1 MYRVLNNIPR
11 LKEDKIDIIYQTL
24 KEYQYSNTIILTL
37 TEYGFALK
45 QALSVY
51 AKYKNKTLDVINEN
65 VYDLIESLE
74 IPFKDIDNIA
84 SNLQIPKDDDRRL
97 SALIIYIITNICFN
111 LGSTYVLLEEIQ
123 KEITKYID
131 TLELDEL
138 EYLLIKLNKKGK
150 IKIKDNKYYL
160 SMFYNAENYIAKRLC
175 ELNKISSK
183 TKKNIVNYISTLEK
197 ENNITYDETQK
208 EAIIKAVT
216 NNLTVIT
223 GGPGTGK
230 TTIIKCIV
238 NILKDILKVEDD
250 EIALLSPTGRAA
262 KRMSES
268 VLMPAYT
275 IHRFLKWDMDNNSF
289 SVNELNPAKEKYII
303 VDEASMVDTIIAE
316 SLLKG
321 LRQDVKL
328 ILVGDYNQL
337 PSVREGQVLKD
348 IIDSGI
354 INVIFLKSLY
364 RQNENSYINQLAKEV
379 KIKDLSK
386 NFTEKK
392 DDYNFIEA
400 DSSKVKDIIINII
413 DKALSKGY
421 DDTKI
426 QVLAPMYKG
435 ENGIDILNK
444 TLKEKFNPPS
454 YDKKEI
460 VISDTTYRVGDKV
473 LQLVNDPDENVYNG
487 DIGYIVDIVPSK
499 KSKSKRNELHINF
512 YGNIVIYTPAKYINI
527 THGYAISIHKS
538 QGSEFDMVIIPIVSS
553 FKRMLYNKLIY
564 TGITRAKKTLILVGD
579 KNSFIY
585 SVNNDTMNERRTT
598 LKELL
603 INNYAY

>member
-1 MYRVLNNIPR
+1 
-11 LKEDKIDIIYQTL
+11 
-24 KEYQYSNTIILTL
+24 
-37 TEYGFALK
+37 
-45 QALSVY
+45 
-51 AKYKNKTLDVINEN
+51 
-65 VYDLIESLE
+65 
-74 IPFKDIDNIA
+74 
-84 SNLQIPKDDDRRL
+84 
-97 SALIIYIITNICFN
+97 
-111 LGSTYVLLEEIQ
+111 
-123 KEITKYID
+123 
-131 TLELDEL
+131 
-138 EYLLIKLNKKGK
+138 
-150 IKIKDNKYYL
+150 
-160 SMFYNAENYIAKRLC
+160 
-175 ELNKISSK
+175 
-183 TKKNIVNYISTLEK
+183 
-197 ENNITYDETQK
+197 
-208 EAIIKAVT
+208 
-216 NNLTVIT
+216 
-223 GGPGTGK
+223 
-230 TTIIKCIV
+230 
-238 NILKDILKVEDD
+238 
-250 EIALLSPTGRAA
+250 
-262 KRMSES
+262 MSES

-289 SVNELNPAKEKYII
+289 SVNELNKAKEKYII

-460 VISDTTYRVGDKV
+460 IISDTTYRVGDKV

-527 THGYAISIHKS
+527 THGYAVSIHKS

-603 INNYAY
+603 INKYNN

>member
-1 MYRVLNNIPR
+1 M
-11 LKEDKIDIIYQTL
+11 
-24 KEYQYSNTIILTL
+24 ILTL
-37 TEYGFALK
+37 TEYGFTLK

-160 SMFYNAENYIAKRLC
+160 SIFYNAENYIAKRLC

-183 TKKNIVNYISTLEK
+183 NKKNIVNYISTLEK
-197 ENNITYDETQK
+197 ENNIIYDETQK

-289 SVNELNPAKEKYII
+289 SVNELNKAKEKYII

-460 VISDTTYRVGDKV
+460 IISDTTYRVGDKV

-487 DIGYIVDIVPSK
+487 DIGYIVDIVSSK

-527 THGYAISIHKS
+527 THGYAVSIHKS

-603 INNYAY
+603 INKYNN